1 MRVVCGVGGGRRG
14 GRHSPVALA
23 KQRRNGAAVEGF
35 ASCCL
40 ASLASMASQKTPNF
54 SERRERQNEPVLKKQ
69 ICRPNL
75 MRSLKG
81 GGGGG
86 ANELW

>member
-54 SERRERQNEPVLKKQ
+54 SERRERQNEPCVKETD
-69 ICRPNL
+69 
-75 MRSLKG
+75 M
-81 GGGGG
+81 
-86 ANELW
+86 